1 MLLALAAVAALGGCS
16 SYRAARLGRHA
27 RCYREGAD
35 GGRCVVKKLVTLVL
49 AVGAAAFLR
58 RKRDERPAAEVWRE
72 ATRTPS
78 SSPPGT

>member
-1 MLLALAAVAALGGCS
+1 MLLALVTVVALPRCS
-16 SYRAARLGRHA
+16 SYRVARLARHA
-27 RCYREGAD
+27 RCYRGGAD
-35 GGRCVVKKLVTLVL
+35 RRCVVKKLVTLVL